1 MLRYITSGE
10 SHGKC
15 LTAIIEGIPSNVKL
29 NIDEI
34 NLEMKKR
41 QSGYGRGGRM
51 KIESDKVE
59 ILSGVRGGVTIGSP
73 ISIQIA
79 NKDYENWTKYM
90 DPVGNIDNDSKKVS
104 HVRPGHADLVGT
116 LKYDFDDARNV
127 LERSSARETASRVAV
142 GAICKQLLKKFNIE
156 FISHVTQIGEA
167 KIDDIKDF
175 EYIKDNVDISP
186 VRCIDKNIEKLM
198 INEIDKAKENKD
210 TLGGVIEV
218 RVKNVPPG
226 LGSYV
231 HFDKKIDAHL
241 AMNLMGIQAIKGV
254 EIGIGFDVSS
264 SMGSEVMDEIYY
276 DEDCGIHRKTNRLGG
291 IEGGMTTGDD
301 IIIRC
306 AMKPIPTLYKPLN
319 SINIDTLENYKA
331 TVERSDTCAVP
342 ACSVVCENVV
352 AFVILQFFLEKFG
365 KDNIKDIKRNYD
377 SYIERLGERGWKNL

>member
-15 LTAIIEGIPSNVKL
+15 LTSILEGIPANVL
-29 NIDEI
+29 VDIDEI

-59 ILSGVRGGVTIGSP
+59 ILSGMRGKVTIGSP
-73 ISIQIA
+73 IAIQIM

-90 DPVGNIDNDSKKVS
+90 NPVDDIDRETKKVNN
-104 HVRPGHADLVGT
+104 VRPGHADLVGA

-142 GAICKQLLKKFNIE
+142 GALCKQVLKQFNIE
-156 FISHVTQIGEA
+156 FASHIVKIGDAEID
-167 KIDDIKDF
+167 KIYDF
-175 EYIKDNVDISP
+175 NYIKDNVDSSE
-186 VRCIDKNIEKLM
+186 VRCVDKNIEKLM
-198 INEIDKAKENKD
+198 IKEIDFAKENKD
-210 TLGGVIEV
+210 TLGGIVEI

-226 LGSYV
+226 LGSYI
-231 HFDKKIDAHL
+231 HYDKKIDAHI
-241 AMNLMGIQAIKGV
+241 AMNIMSIQAIKGV
-254 EIGIGFDVSS
+254 EIGIGFEVASKK
-264 SMGSEVMDEIYY
+264 GSDVMDEIFYNK
-276 DEDCGIHRKTNRLGG
+276 EKGIYRETNRLGG
-291 IEGGMTTGDD
+291 IEGGMTTGDE
-301 IIIRC
+301 ILIRC

-319 SINIDTLENYKA
+319 SININTLENYKA

-342 ACSVVCENVV
+342 ACSIVCENVV

-365 KDNIKDIKRNYD
+365 KDNIEDIKK
-377 SYIERLGERGWKNL
+377 SYTSYMNRLGDRGWKNL